1 MAFDLATARVR
12 IGLAANDTSKDAL
25 LTPALQAALF
35 FAEKYCDRKFKS
47 ALESEEF
54 IHFNECEV
62 QLCRYPIASV
72 GLVDRDGSSIT
83 NYHLDSKLG
92 RIVFDSRVTAHVL
105 TIDYSGGY
113 SVLPDDLE
121 MALWRLFDT
130 SWIII
135 SGSTE
140 SGGTVKAITSAG
152 AKVEFDVSSAA
163 IGASGISDPFAVS
176 ILDFYRVG
184 AC

>member
-12 IGLAANDTSKDAL
+12 TGVGAGNTHKDPQLNA
-25 LTPALQAALF
+25 ALQGALF

-47 ALESEEF
+47 AIESEEF
-54 IHFNECEV
+54 IHFNESEV

-72 GLVDRDGSSIT
+72 GLVDSDGSSIT

-113 SVLPDDLE
+113 AVYPDDLE
-121 MALWRLFDT
+121 MALWHLFDHC
-130 SWIII
+130 WVIID
-135 SGSTE
+135 GTAKLNQ
-140 SGGTVKAITSAG
+140 TVKAITSAG
-152 AKVEFDVSSAA
+152 AKVEFDVSSSS
-163 IGASGISDPFAVS
+163 IGSSGMNDPFTASV
-176 ILDFYRVG
+176 LDFYRRE